1 MTNGVSSQEPENS
14 SEAHEKSIRTAR
26 LTRTELRRR
35 LWHMAPGLLPFLMW
49 YFPHRDPIS
58 PTMRGIMVAVVFGL
72 AIGIFAGYRR
82 IQRRGESNQR
92 LAAVAGYAASVL
104 LTLIAFPG
112 DAELGLTVL
121 AILAFGD
128 GSATLGGLLIGG
140 PKLPWNR
147 NKTVSGLV
155 CFLVVGGAIA
165 SLIYWG
171 ETQMNPEAVEPKAT
185 IRAAMFCGGMAA
197 LLAALAESI
206 PSRINDNIRVGAV
219 AAATVVITHAA
230 IVGGS

>member
-1 MTNGVSSQEPENS
+1 
-14 SEAHEKSIRTAR
+14 
-26 LTRTELRRR
+26 
-35 LWHMAPGLLPFLMW
+35 
-49 YFPHRDPIS
+49 
-58 PTMRGIMVAVVFGL
+58 MRGIMVAVVFGL

-128 GSATLGGLLIGG
+128 GSATLGGLSIGG

-147 NKTVSGLV
+147 KKTVSGLV
-155 CFLVVGGAIA
+155 CFLVVGGAMA

-171 ETQMNPEAVEPKAT
+171 ETRMNPEAVQPKAT
-185 IRAAMFCGGMAA
+185 IQAAILCGGLAA
-197 LLAALAESI
+197 LLAALVESI
-206 PSRINDNIRVGAV
+206 PSRINDNIRVGV
-219 AAATVVITHAA
+219 AAAVTVAVTHGVM
-230 IVGGS
+230 VGWF